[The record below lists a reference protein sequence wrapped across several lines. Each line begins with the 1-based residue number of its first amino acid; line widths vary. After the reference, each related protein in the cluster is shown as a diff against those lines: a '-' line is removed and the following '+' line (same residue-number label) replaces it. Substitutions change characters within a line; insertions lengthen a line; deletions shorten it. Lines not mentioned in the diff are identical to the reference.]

1 MMGFSDRELNWKKL
15 EKNLTFWDDFYKY
28 DKQHDHTDIVVQ
40 THTRSH
46 NKQDTGSTLS
56 EI

>member
-1 MMGFSDRELNWKKL
+1 MGFNYRELNCKKL

-40 THTRSH
+40 THARSR
-46 NKQDTGSTLS
+46 NKQGTGSTLS